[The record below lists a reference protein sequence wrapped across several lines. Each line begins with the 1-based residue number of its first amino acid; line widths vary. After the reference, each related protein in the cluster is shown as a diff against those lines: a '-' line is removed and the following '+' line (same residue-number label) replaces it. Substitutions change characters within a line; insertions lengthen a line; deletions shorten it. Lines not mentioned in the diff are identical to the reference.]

1 MGRRRGTYRCRT
13 RRPTGDT
20 GSAVVDFA
28 LVGGLLTLMFVAV
41 IQLAVVLHVR
51 NTLVDCAS
59 EGARYGG
66 LADRS
71 PAEGAARTRELIGLS
86 LSSRY
91 AADVTAA
98 STMVDGV
105 PVVQVRVSA
114 PLPVIGLLGPGSG
127 ISVAGHGVDEKLLDQ
142 G

>member
-1 MGRRRGTYRCRT
+1 MGRQRSTHGCRT

-28 LVGGLLTLMFVAV
+28 LVGGLVTLMFVGV

-71 PAEGAARTRELIGLS
+71 PAQGAARTRELIALS

-91 AADVTAA
+91 AEDVTAG
-98 STMVDGV
+98 STLVDGV
-105 PVVQVRVSA
+105 PVVEVRVSA

-127 ISVAGHGVDEKLLDQ
+127 ISVAGHGVDEKRVDE